1 MEVSTLAN
9 IKSAKKRIL
18 VNETKAARNKA
29 IRSKV
34 KTAIKKVDAAVAA
47 GDKAAAQTALLAA
60 TSEIDKACTKGVYHS
75 NTASRKVSRLS
86 KAVNSIA

>member
-1 MEVSTLAN
+1 MAN

-18 VNETKAARNKA
+18 VAETKAARNKS

-34 KTAIKKVDAAVAA
+34 KTYVKKVDAAVAA
-47 GDKAAAQTALLAA
+47 GDKAA
-60 TSEIDKACTKGVYHS
+60 SKGVYHK

-86 KAVNSIA
+86 KAVGAMA

>member
-1 MEVSTLAN
+1 MAN

-18 VNETKAARNKA
+18 VTETKAARNKA

-34 KTAIKKVDAAVAA
+34 KTMVKKVDAAIAA
-47 GDKAAAQTALLAA
+47 GDKAAAQAALLVAI
-60 TSEIDKACTKGVYHS
+60 SEIDKATSKGVYHK

-86 KAVNSIA
+86 KAVNAMA